1 MQNQNLF
8 ELHIDD
14 ESASYLRETAKWGRF
29 LSIFG
34 FICLGFYVLLTLF
47 LALVTSSSTR
57 EMEAVYGANPMMS
70 FYSSGIGMVVML
82 AYMGLLFIPL
92 MYMYRFSTRMKTAL
106 AGNDQITLT
115 NALGNL
121 KSMFKFWGI
130 FTIVVLSLVVLGF
143 ILMMFVLG
151 ANIG

>member
-8 ELHIDD
+8 ELHIDE
-14 ESASYLRETAKWGRF
+14 ESASYLKETAKWGRF

-34 FICLGFYVLLTLF
+34 FICLGFYALLILF
-47 LALVTSSSTR
+47 YGLLASSATQQ
-57 EMEAVYGANPMMS
+57 MEAVYGTNPMMS
-70 FYSSGIGMVVML
+70 FYSSGIGMVLML
-82 AYMGLLFIPL
+82 AYIGLLFIPL
-92 MYMYRFSTRMKTAL
+92 LYMYRFSTRIKTAL
-106 AGNDQITLT
+106 EGNSQVTLT
-115 NALGNL
+115 DALGNL

>member
-14 ESASYLRETAKWGRF
+14 ESASYLRESAKWGRF

-34 FICLGFYVLLTLF
+34 FICLGFYVLVTLF
-47 LALVTSSSTR
+47 LALVTSSASR
-57 EMEAVYGANPMMS
+57 EMEAAYYGSNPMTA
-70 FYSSGIGMVVML
+70 FYTSGIGMVFML
-82 AYMGLLFIPL
+82 AYMALLFIPL
-92 MYMYRFSTRMKTAL
+92 MYMYRFATRMKTAL

-115 NALGNL
+115 SALGSL

-130 FTIVVLSLVVLGF
+130 FTIVV
-143 ILMMFVLG
+143 
-151 ANIG
+151 